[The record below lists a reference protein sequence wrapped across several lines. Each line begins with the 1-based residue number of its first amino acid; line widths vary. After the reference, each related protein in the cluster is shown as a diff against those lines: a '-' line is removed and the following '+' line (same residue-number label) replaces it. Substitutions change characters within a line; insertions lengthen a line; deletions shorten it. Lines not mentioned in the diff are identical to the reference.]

1 MRVVRAKLFFVFLQT
16 VVLLNEGVS
25 VDAVITIGT
34 LLLLLDEGTHFGV
47 IKISISFSIL
57 GVVVIGA
64 VFVVVCLGDV
74 TRRDFE
80 KIEVEVLYEED
91 LTLTVGVGWN

>member
-1 MRVVRAKLFFVFLQT
+1 M
-16 VVLLNEGVS
+16 LLNEGVS
-25 VDAVITIGT
+25 VDTVIAIRA

-47 IKISISFSIL
+47 IKVPISFPIL

-64 VFVVVCLGDV
+64 VLVVVCLGDV
-74 TRRDFE
+74 AGRDFE
-80 KIEVEVLYEED
+80 KIEVEVLHEVD